1 MEALEDALRS
11 CTEYSDDLI
20 NVVLPLVKF
29 CLQNSVVH
37 YRGKWFKSEDGVS
50 TGGPESGSIA
60 NIYVKWMVDKKNLF
74 TPPSLPRTKWH

>member
-37 YRGKWFKSEDGVS
+37 YRGNWFKSEDGVPI
-50 TGGPESGSIA
+50 GGPESGSIA
-60 NIYVKWMVDKKNLF
+60 NIYVKWMLDKRLLIHPAIAPKN
-74 TPPSLPRTKWH
+74 KMA

>member
-37 YRGKWFKSEDGVS
+37 YRGKWFKSEDGVP

-60 NIYVKWMVDKKNLF
+60 NIYVKWMLDK
-74 TPPSLPRTKWH
+74 R